1 MVVVPLSDVYPVS
14 YHLRL
19 SSLVPLASRC
29 CFPTTTTPSPSN
41 SCCCTSLLVV
51 VVVVPLSDVYPVSYQ
66 LRLSHLAPLASLLDW
81 ALLRCLLALLR
92 GASCIG
98 RLSLER
104 GYLTGGN
111 PSVTLTTF
119 PHLLLFWA
127 GACKKQ
133 PILAGL
139 ALARER
145 GIGTTS
151 RRAGF
156 SFAVASAATTTRRS
170 PRYHHP
176 SNIWLA
182 GYHSVSISIRFWSA
196 SLWWSHSQSSS
207 ALPLSPFSAH
217 IHALCCGAVVYN
229 FFPPST
235 TLCMFLLRFLHPLFI
250 YSTLLRLH
258 LPVITFVVFSLLCLP
273 THLRKPYPTP
283 ALS

>member
-1 MVVVPLSDVYPVS
+1 MIPP
-14 YHLRL
+14 
-19 SSLVPLASRC
+19 AFRC
-29 CFPTTTTPSPSN
+29 CFPTITTSPFPT
-41 SCCCTSLLVV
+41 SCCCTSLRVV
-51 VVVVPLSDVYPVSYQ
+51 LVVVPLSASLWLLYP
-66 LRLSHLAPLASLLDW
+66 LRRFFRLSSWVPLASLLDW

-111 PSVTLTTF
+111 PSVFLTTF

-133 PILAGL
+133 PIWAGL

-145 GIGTTS
+145 GIGATS

-229 FFPPST
+229 F
-235 TLCMFLLRFLHPLFI
+235 LFHHGDGSPNGN
-250 YSTLLRLH
+250 Y
-258 LPVITFVVFSLLCLP
+258 
-273 THLRKPYPTP
+273 
-283 ALS
+283 